1 MLMGGPLDRGRHRRY
16 TIRVDNKGAPHMT
29 DNNTLLTGSVRDEYI
44 KQRFEINDGVESPVD
59 VNNLSQE
66 FIKVREDF
74 AAWYDA
80 KTEEQMELID
90 EISDR
95 TYYIID
101 EEEYD
106 AFIEEL
112 NDYGITTAEQFS
124 DAFRG
129 EYEGT
134 GDSVSTKFT
143 EEYCDDCGLNGNVPE
158 LFQNAIDYELVWY
171 QSFQYEFNTVEFKG
185 NTYFF
190 YNHF

>member
-1 MLMGGPLDRGRHRRY
+1 
-16 TIRVDNKGAPHMT
+16 MT

-44 KQRFEINDGVESPVD
+44 KQRFEMNDGVEFSVD
-59 VNNLSQE
+59 VNNLSE
-66 FIKVREDF
+66 GFMKARLDF
-74 AAWYDA
+74 ATWYDG
-80 KTEEQMELID
+80 KTEEQQELID

-95 TYYIID
+95 TYCIID

-112 NDYGITTAEQFS
+112 KGYGITTAEQFS

-143 EEYCDDCGLNGNVPE
+143 EEYCDDCGLTYNIPE

-171 QSFQYEFNTVEFKG
+171 QSFQYDFSTIEFKG

-190 YNHF
+190 ANCF